1 MTGMGGSGLETGNSL
16 ITDAFGT
23 LMLHQ
28 LLVVFS
34 LFLLG
39 SLVWMLLGP
48 KFPATAALPA
58 EPRGRAILRYG
69 LGILWILDAYLQTQ
83 SSMPLGL
90 PDGVLRPS
98 AATSPSWVQHL
109 VNHGALIWQ
118 RQPIHTAV
126 AVIWI
131 QLGIGLWL
139 IVAKRGW
146 MSRLGAMAS
155 IAWAL
160 SIWSAG
166 TGFGAIFASGSSL
179 LFGSPGSSF
188 VYAIASAFLVVPMT
202 KWSSERFTIRS
213 VKVLGGFFVAM
224 GVLQAWPGRG
234 TWAGF
239 DRHHQPAGQI
249 VAMAA
254 TMAQTPQPHVVSSV
268 VSSFATL
275 AGDAPV
281 LVNAL
286 FVVAMV
292 VTGVGLLVASKRS
305 LDVALVVGL
314 VFCAVT
320 WIFVEDFG
328 FFGGVGTDPNTM
340 PVLAL
345 LLVGLVLGVTRRPDG
360 MTEGEEVREGF
371 GGLVA
376 IVFGSVSALIVLL
389 GAIPLAQ
396 ASVSTAVD
404 PLLAQA
410 INTPP
415 QTVHFAGLPFTLT
428 DQRGHIVT
436 SASLKGKVVALTFLD
451 PVCVSDCPTIA
462 REMAATDA
470 LLGTDAQRVALVAI
484 NANPAYNSV
493 AISQSFTEENGLGG
507 RANWYFLTG
516 DLPQLQRLWAF
527 YDVQTSN
534 SPAGAMTS
542 HNDITY
548 LLDTHG
554 TVRLVF
560 ASTPGNT
567 GILHASYSAF
577 LAEQLRNLW

>member
-48 KFPATAALPA
+48 KFPATSALPA

-83 SSMPLGL
+83 ASMPLGL

-98 AATSPSWVQHL
+98 AETSPSWVQHL

-188 VYAIASAFLVVPMT
+188 VYAIASSFLVVPMT

-249 VAMAA
+249 VAMAT
-254 TMAQTPQPHVVSSV
+254 TMAQTPQPHVVSSI

-281 LVNAL
+281 LMNAL
-286 FVVAMV
+286 FVVALV
-292 VTGVGLLVASKRS
+292 VTGA
-305 LDVALVVGL
+305 
-314 VFCAVT
+314 
-320 WIFVEDFG
+320 
-328 FFGGVGTDPNTM
+328 GV
-340 PVLAL
+340 LC
-345 LLVGLVLGVTRRPDG
+345 
-360 MTEGEEVREGF
+360 
-371 GGLVA
+371 
-376 IVFGSVSALIVLL
+376 SH
-389 GAIPLAQ
+389 
-396 ASVSTAVD
+396 VD
-404 PLLAQA
+404 
-410 INTPP
+410 
-415 QTVHFAGLPFTLT
+415 
-428 DQRGHIVT
+428 
-436 SASLKGKVVALTFLD
+436 
-451 PVCVSDCPTIA
+451 
-462 REMAATDA
+462 
-470 LLGTDAQRVALVAI
+470 
-484 NANPAYNSV
+484 
-493 AISQSFTEENGLGG
+493 
-507 RANWYFLTG
+507 
-516 DLPQLQRLWAF
+516 
-527 YDVQTSN
+527 
-534 SPAGAMTS
+534 
-542 HNDITY
+542 
-548 LLDTHG
+548 
-554 TVRLVF
+554 
-560 ASTPGNT
+560 
-567 GILHASYSAF
+567 
-577 LAEQLRNLW
+577 LR